1 MMEAIFMLQSI
12 AWPSAI
18 AFCVWRAAKTID
30 AHLSNVARELNDP
43 VVHAAK
49 AKADDAWR
57 KAQQLTDA
65 LDETRAEQQAEMSAL
80 KNALID
86 R

>member
-1 MMEAIFMLQSI
+1 MMDWIYALQAA
-12 AWPSAI
+12 AWPASI

-43 VVHAAK
+43 VVHAAAK
-49 AKADDAWR
+49 KADDAWR

-65 LDETRAEQQAEMSAL
+65 LDHQSAEQNAEIASI
-80 KNALID
+80 KSALID

>member
-12 AWPSAI
+12 AWPAAI

-30 AHLSNVARELNDP
+30 AHLANVARELNDP
-43 VVHAAK
+43 VVHAATK
-49 AKADDAWR
+49 KADDAWR
-57 KAQQLTDA
+57 KAQQLTEA
-65 LDETRAEQQAEMSAL
+65 VELRKEEIAEIKS
-80 KNALID
+80 ALID

>member
-12 AWPSAI
+12 AWPASI

-30 AHLSNVARELNDP
+30 AHLANVSRELNDP
-43 VVHAAK
+43 LVHATAR
-49 AKADDAWR
+49 KADEAWR
-57 KAQQLTDA
+57 KAQQLTEA
-65 LDETRAEQQAEMSAL
+65 LAEESANQREEITQL
-80 KNALID
+80 KAALID